1 MRKFLIGIAVV
12 VVVLIGAAIAV
23 PFLVPVEQYKGRIEA
38 EVTKRTGRAFHIEGP
53 VSLSLLPKLAV
64 ELNQVAFA
72 GPPGARTAEMA
83 RLGKLELELKP
94 WPLLSG
100 KVEIDKLVLREPHIA
115 LEVDAQGHPNWVLEN
130 QAVQAPAQ
138 PEPTPAPAE
147 PSGQQGGGLPELR
160 FGEVELVNGKVS
172 YFDARSG
179 ISYEVDRV
187 NVELQAPD
195 LSQPAVIKGN
205 LVFRDRPVTID
216 SRIEQPR
223 GLIETGASKLT
234 AAIAGDLVSVRFDG
248 ALRNGEG
255 GPGAQGALDV
265 NAPDLRNLAIWATGN
280 DPGALPLQNAS
291 VTGALEAN
299 GQRMALTGGTYKA
312 GDIEAT
318 GNVGLG
324 LAGPRPRIDAVLS
337 LARLHLDQYLNQRD
351 GAAPAQP
358 AAGQPQP
365 APPPAPKPEADSWST
380 EPIDLSALRKVD
392 ADVKLALAGLTVKG
406 VDVGASDVAV
416 LLDGGRLKTT
426 MGETA
431 LFDGTISGQLNADA
445 ASAVPALGLDFRIN
459 GVQAEPVLTRFAKFD
474 KLAGTARAVA
484 SLKTTGASE
493 RAMVEALNGQ
503 GSATFTNG
511 AIKGINLAA
520 MVRNVGAAFQGQA
533 VGNEPQQTDFAELGG
548 TFTIQNGIV
557 QNNDLRLLAPLL
569 RLDGAGTVS
578 LPPKTIDY
586 RLQPRLAATIEG
598 QGGQKDVT
606 GLSVPVLIRGSLTNP
621 SFAPDVA
628 GLAEELLR
636 NPDAARQQLEA
647 LKGQKPKEAVKGLI
661 EGLKGGGGNQAPNQ
675 APNQGSGDPAQQLRG
690 LFGR

>member
-64 ELNQVAFA
+64 ELNEVSFA
-72 GPPGARTAEMA
+72 GPPSARTAEMA

-100 KVEIDKLVLREPHIA
+100 KVEIDKLVLREPRIA
-115 LEVDAQGHPNWVLEN
+115 LEVDAQGRPNWVLEN
-130 QAVQAPAQ
+130 QAAQAPS
-138 PEPTPAPAE
+138 PAE
-147 PSGQQGGGLPELR
+147 PAGQQGGGLPELR
-160 FGEVELVNGKVS
+160 FGEVELVDGKVS

-179 ISYEVDRV
+179 VSYEVNRV
-187 NVELQAPD
+187 NVEVQAPD
-195 LSQPAVIKGN
+195 LNQPALIKGK

-216 SRIEQPR
+216 SRVDQPR
-223 GLIETGASKLT
+223 GLIETGASKL
-234 AAIAGDLVSVRFDG
+234 AAAVTGDLISVRFDG
-248 ALRNGEG
+248 DLQNGQG
-255 GPGAQGALDV
+255 GPGALGALDL
-265 NAPDLRNLAIWATGN
+265 NAPALRDLATWATGK
-280 DPGALPLQNAS
+280 DPGALPIQNAS
-291 VTGALEAN
+291 VNGTLEAN

-324 LAGPRPRIDAVLS
+324 LAGPRPKIDAVLS
-337 LARLHLDQYLNQRD
+337 LARLHLDQYLKKS
-351 GAAPAQP
+351 GGTAGQP
-358 AAGQPQP
+358 AAGQPAPAQPQP
-365 APPPAPKPEADSWST
+365 APPPKPETEGGWST
-380 EPIDLSALRKVD
+380 KPIDLSGLRKVD

-406 VDVGASDVAV
+406 VDVGASDIAV
-416 LLDGGRLKTT
+416 LFNDGRLKTT

-431 LFDGTISGQLNADA
+431 LFDGTISGQVNADA
-445 ASAVPALGLDFRIN
+445 AAAVPALGLDFRIN
-459 GVQAEPVLTRFAKFD
+459 GVQAEPVLTRFAEFD
-474 KLAGTARAVA
+474 KLAGTARAVG

-493 RAMVEALNGQ
+493 RAMIEGLNGQ
-503 GSATFTNG
+503 GSVTFTNG

-520 MVRNVGAAFQGQA
+520 MVRNVGAAFQGQP

-548 TFTIQNGIV
+548 TFTV
-557 QNNDLRLLAPLL
+557 QSGVVHNNDLRLLAPLL

-578 LPPKTIDY
+578 LPPKSIDY

-598 QGGQKDVT
+598 QGGKKDAA

-621 SFAPDVA
+621 TFAPDVA
-628 GLAEELLR
+628 GLAEELIR

-647 LKGQKPKEAVKGLI
+647 LKGKKPKEGVKGLI
-661 EGLKGGGGNQAPNQ
+661 EGLSGGGGNQP
-675 APNQGSGDPAQQLRG
+675 PNQGSSDPAQQLRG
-690 LFGR
+690 LLGR